1 MRAAIVGL
9 GCISTTHYGA
19 IGRAGGEVV
28 AICDIDPQK
37 VTAFRA
43 STGCRAA
50 AYPHIEALLA
60 APGVDVVHICT
71 PHYLHAEMVIAALRT
86 GHHVLCEKPLCI
98 REEDLPRVLAAERES
113 GRQLGV
119 CHQNRYNESNR
130 AVYALL
136 QSDPATSGFGTVVWN
151 RGAAYYASGPW
162 RGRRETEGGG
172 VMINQ
177 ALHTLDLLL
186 WLMGQP
192 DSVQAD
198 LANRHLPGVIEV
210 EDTASALF
218 RYADG
223 RCFNFFATTA
233 SRADMPVQLML
244 ATQGGQTIVAA
255 NDTLTVNGAIRP
267 SDSGSTRYG
276 KEVWGDGHAKL
287 VADFYTC
294 IREGRPFAINGR
306 EGGRVVRAILAMYRS
321 AGREVALSCA
331 PSETEKKEE
340 NV

>member
-1 MRAAIVGL
+1 MRAAIIGL

-19 IGRAGGEVV
+19 IGRAGGEVA
-28 AICDIDPQK
+28 AICDHDPAAIE
-37 VTAFRA
+37 AFRTK
-43 STGCRAA
+43 TGCRAE
-50 AYPHIEALLA
+50 AYTDWHALLA
-60 APGVDVVHICT
+60 APGLDVVHICT
-71 PHYLHAEMVIAALRT
+71 PHYLHAEMTIAALRT

-98 REEDLPRVLAAERES
+98 TEEELPLVLAAERES
-113 GRQLGV
+113 GRLLGV
-119 CHQNRYNESNR
+119 CHQNRYNESNL
-130 AVYALL
+130 AVHALL
-136 QSDPATSGFGTVVWN
+136 QKDPALSGFGTVVWD

-162 RGRRETEGGG
+162 RGRKESEGGG

-192 DSVQAD
+192 ESVQAD
-198 LANRHLPGVIEV
+198 VANRHLRGVIEV

-233 SRADMPVQLML
+233 SRADMPVQIML
-244 ATQGGQTIVAA
+244 GTQSGQTIVAA
-255 NDTLTVNGAIRP
+255 NDTLTVNGNIRP
-267 SDSGSTRYG
+267 SDSGSIRYG
-276 KEVWGDGHAKL
+276 KDVWGDGHAKL

-294 IREGRPFAINGR
+294 IREGRPFAINGQ

-321 AGREVALSCA
+321 LGREEKLSR
-331 PSETEKKEE
+331 PL
-340 NV
+340 